1 MIFNSLFNEC
11 IFPEQLL
18 AVAKFSP
25 IFKAGNIEEAGNY
38 KPESI
43 LPIFCKVFE
52 NNLLFQKQFSFQMNN
67 STHDAILNLTNDIL
81 ASFEKGQFTLGVF
94 IDLSNEFDTVSHITT
109 D

>member
-1 MIFNSLFNEC
+1 
-11 IFPEQLL
+11 
-18 AVAKFSP
+18 
-25 IFKAGNIEEAGNY
+25 
-38 KPESI
+38 
-43 LPIFCKVFE
+43 
-52 NNLLFQKQFSFQMNN
+52 MNN